1 MSYYFKHTD
10 TAKTGTKFDAVD
22 YLAKKNA
29 FLEKLSKGITS
40 RTKATEFRKEL
51 DEIIELAKE
60 VFRAPAAEVL
70 ALMKAYRTE
79 LDKAVATNEKKYQEA
94 LEKGNEIKSE
104 QYIDPTFTPE
114 LEAKVNALALSYVAE
129 LHQMHGQD
137 SRKSDLYKKALAT
150 REGALALLKLPLDT
164 LPSRIQSQALNQ
176 SKSPE
181 AIAFEKEQNMKLEQ
195 IVTQQSAL
203 YFEGFRYHTIAK
215 KIDQA
220 VLTLEREVATSEGRA
235 V

>member
-10 TAKTGTKFDAVD
+10 TAKTETKFDAVD

-40 RTKATEFRKEL
+40 RTKATEVRKEL

-60 VFRAPAAEVL
+60 VFRTPENEVL
-70 ALMKAYRTE
+70 VLMKAYRTE
-79 LDKAVATNEKKYQEA
+79 LDKAVATTSKKYQEA
-94 LEKGNEIKSE
+94 FEKGNEIKSE

-164 LPSRIQSQALNQ
+164 LPSRIQSQALEQ

-181 AIAFEKEQNMKLEQ
+181 AIAFEKEQKVKLEQ
-195 IVTQQSAL
+195 ISQQTTAL
-203 YFEGFRYHTIAK
+203 YFEGFQYRTIAK

-220 VLTLEREVATSEGRA
+220 VLTLEREVATSEGKA

>member
-1 MSYYFKHTD
+1 MSYYFKHD
-10 TAKTGTKFDAVD
+10 VAKTETKFDAVD

-40 RTKATEFRKEL
+40 RTKATEVRKEL

-60 VFRAPAAEVL
+60 VFRTPENEALV
-70 ALMKAYRTE
+70 LMKAYRTE
-79 LDKAVATNEKKYQEA
+79 LDKAVATTSKKYQEA
-94 LEKGNEIKSE
+94 FEKGNEIKSE

-129 LHQMHGQD
+129 LHRMHGQD
-137 SRKSDLYKKALAT
+137 SRKSDFYKKALAT

-164 LPSRIQSQALNQ
+164 LPSRIQSQALEQ

-181 AIAFEKEQNMKLEQ
+181 AIAFEKEQKVKLEQ
-195 IVTQQSAL
+195 ISQQTTAL
-203 YFEGFRYHTIAK
+203 YFEGFQYRTIAK

-220 VLTLEREVATSEGRA
+220 VLTLEREVATSEGKA

>member
-1 MSYYFKHTD
+1 MSYYFKHD
-10 TAKTGTKFDAVD
+10 VAKTETKFDAGD

-40 RTKATEFRKEL
+40 RTGAVELRKEL
-51 DEIIELAKE
+51 YGTIELAKE
-60 VFRAPAAEVL
+60 VFRAPGNEVL
-70 ALMKAYRTE
+70 ALLRAYRAE
-79 LDKAVATNEKKYQEA
+79 LDKAVATNSKKYNEVLDKA
-94 LEKGNEIKSE
+94 AEEKAK

-164 LPSRIQSQALNQ
+164 LPSRIQSQALEQ

-181 AIAFEKEQNMKLEQ
+181 AIAFEEEQNMKLEQ
-195 IVTQQSAL
+195 IGKQQSAL
-203 YFEGFRYHTIAK
+203 YSEGFQYHTIAK
-215 KIDQA
+215 RLDQTVMA
-220 VLTLEREVATSEGRA
+220 LEREVATSEGKA

>member
-10 TAKTGTKFDAVD
+10 TAKTKTKFDAGD

-29 FLEKLSKGITS
+29 FLEKLNKGITS
-40 RTKATEFRKEL
+40 RTKATEVRKEL

-60 VFRAPAAEVL
+60 VFRAPENEVL

-79 LDKAVATNEKKYQEA
+79 LDKAVATNAKKYQEA
-94 LEKGNEIKSE
+94 FEKGNEIRSE

-129 LHQMHGQD
+129 LHRMHGQD
-137 SRKSDLYKKALAT
+137 SRKSDFYNKALAT

-164 LPSRIQSQALNQ
+164 LPSRIQSQALEQ

-181 AIAFEKEQNMKLEQ
+181 AIAFEKEQKVKLEQ
-195 IVTQQSAL
+195 ISQQTTAL
-203 YFEGFRYHTIAK
+203 YFEGFQYRTIAK
-215 KIDQA
+215 RLDQA
-220 VLTLEREVATSEGRA
+220 VLTLEREVATSEGKA

>member
-1 MSYYFKHTD
+1 MSYYFKHD
-10 TAKTGTKFDAVD
+10 AAKTETKFDAVD

-40 RTKATEFRKEL
+40 RTKATEVRKEL

-60 VFRAPAAEVL
+60 VFRTPENEVL
-70 ALMKAYRTE
+70 VLMKAYRTE
-79 LDKAVATNEKKYQEA
+79 LDKAVATTSKKYQEA
-94 LEKGNEIKSE
+94 FEKGNEIKSE

-164 LPSRIQSQALNQ
+164 LPSRIQSQALEQ

-181 AIAFEKEQNMKLEQ
+181 AIAFEKEQKVKLEQ
-195 IVTQQSAL
+195 ISQQTTAL
-203 YFEGFRYHTIAK
+203 YFEGFQYRTIAK

-220 VLTLEREVATSEGRA
+220 VLTLEREVATSEGKA

>member
-1 MSYYFKHTD
+1 MSYYFKHD
-10 TAKTGTKFDAVD
+10 VAKTETKFDAGD

-29 FLEKLSKGITS
+29 FLEKLNKGITS
-40 RTKATEFRKEL
+40 RTGAVELRKEL
-51 DEIIELAKE
+51 YGTIELAKE
-60 VFRAPAAEVL
+60 IFRTPAAEVL

-79 LDKAVATNEKKYQEA
+79 LDKAVATNSKKYQEA

-104 QYIDPTFTPE
+104 QYIDPTYTPE
-114 LEAKVNALALSYVAE
+114 LEAKVNALALYYVAE

-137 SRKSDLYKKALAT
+137 SRKSDFYKKALAT

-164 LPSRIQSQALNQ
+164 LPSRIQSQALEQ

-195 IVTQQSAL
+195 IGKQQSAL
-203 YFEGFRYHTIAK
+203 YSEGFQYHTIAK

>member
-10 TAKTGTKFDAVD
+10 TAKTETKFDAVD

-29 FLEKLSKGITS
+29 FLEKLSNGITS
-40 RTKATEFRKEL
+40 RTGAVELRKEL
-51 DEIIELAKE
+51 YGTIELAKE
-60 VFRAPAAEVL
+60 VFRAPGNEVL
-70 ALMKAYRTE
+70 ALMKAYKTE
-79 LDKAVATNEKKYQEA
+79 LSKTIATNSKKYNEVLDKAAEEK
-94 LEKGNEIKSE
+94 EK

-137 SRKSDLYKKALAT
+137 SRKSELYKKALAT

-164 LPSRIQSQALNQ
+164 LPSRIQSQALEQ

-181 AIAFEKEQNMKLEQ
+181 AIAFEEEQNMKLEQ
-195 IVTQQSAL
+195 IGKQQSAL
-203 YFEGFRYHTIAK
+203 YSDGFLYHTIAK
-215 KIDQA
+215 RLDQA
-220 VLTLEREVATSEGRA
+220 VMTLEREVATSEGKA

>member
-1 MSYYFKHTD
+1 MSYYFKHD
-10 TAKTGTKFDAVD
+10 AAKTETKFDAVD

-40 RTKATEFRKEL
+40 RTKATEVRKEL

-60 VFRAPAAEVL
+60 VFRTPENEVL
-70 ALMKAYRTE
+70 VLMKAYRTE
-79 LDKAVATNEKKYQEA
+79 LDKAVATTSKKYQEA
-94 LEKGNEIKSE
+94 FFKGNEIKSE

-129 LHQMHGQD
+129 LHRMHGQD

-164 LPSRIQSQALNQ
+164 LPSRIQSQALEQ

-181 AIAFEKEQNMKLEQ
+181 AIAFEKEQKVKLEQ
-195 IVTQQSAL
+195 ISQQTTAL
-203 YFEGFRYHTIAK
+203 YFEGFQYRTIAK

-220 VLTLEREVATSEGRA
+220 VLTLEREVATSEGKA

>member
-10 TAKTGTKFDAVD
+10 TAKTKTKFDAGD

-29 FLEKLSKGITS
+29 FLEKLNKGITS
-40 RTKATEFRKEL
+40 RTGATELRKEL
-51 DEIIELAKE
+51 YEIIELAKE
-60 VFRAPAAEVL
+60 VFRTPENEVL
-70 ALMKAYRTE
+70 VLMKAYKTE
-79 LDKAVATNEKKYQEA
+79 LSKTIATNSKKYQEA

-129 LHQMHGQD
+129 LHRMHGQD
-137 SRKSDLYKKALAT
+137 SRKSDFYNKALAT

-164 LPSRIQSQALNQ
+164 LPPRIQSQALEQ

-195 IVTQQSAL
+195 IGKQQSAL
-203 YFEGFRYHTIAK
+203 YSDGFLYHTIAK
-215 KIDQA
+215 RLDQA